1 MELDE
6 ARDWVEESEYIADDG
21 EYRPA
26 FVVDSDTKAA
36 WAMRKYHAA
45 LDKMARAD
53 ELAEIE
59 ERRIADWIT
68 ERRRIIGRDVDFFGM
83 LLSNY
88 ALDQREQ
95 FDRKKVDLPDGVVQ
109 TRTVSD
115 RFKVEDK
122 DIFVEWALKNAPE
135 LLKVS
140 YAPNMSA
147 VSERCLMAGDGA
159 VEEDTGAVVPG
170 VKVEPGRVSASIKV
184 N

>member
-53 ELAEIE
+53 ELAEI
-59 ERRIADWIT
+59 
-68 ERRRIIGRDVDFFGM
+68 
-83 LLSNY
+83 
-88 ALDQREQ
+88 
-95 FDRKKVDLPDGVVQ
+95 
-109 TRTVSD
+109 
-115 RFKVEDK
+115 EDK